1 MVKRLR
7 IQNYLEKWSGTKGHR
22 SNTQGFLC
30 PFNGKDCPWASH
42 VPECN
47 GRIGGTEALSQYR
60 RSSWVPLRHIGRT
73 QIYWTECDVS
83 KHPAGAGCYHYKA
96 IPLLVFERSLWLGDS
111 KWAGKKP
118 NIRPIFKKG
127 KKEDLGIYRN
137 VSLTVVSGK
146 IMEQILLEAMFRHMK
161 SKNMIGIYQGQ
172 IIVFCDDPSGSVD
185 GERMVDA
192 VYLDFRKV
200 FDVIC

>member
-1 MVKRLR
+1 MEAILKAFFAPLMVRSVLGLPMSLSVMAE
-7 IQNYLEKWSGTKGHR
+7 LEGLKHY
-22 SNTQGFLC
+22 
-30 PFNGKDCPWASH
+30 P
-42 VPECN
+42 
-47 GRIGGTEALSQYR
+47 QYR
-60 RSSWVPLRHIGRT
+60 RSSWVPLRHIGLT

-83 KHPAGAGCYHYKA
+83 KHPARAGSYRYKA

-111 KWAGKKP
+111 KWAGKKT
-118 NIRPIFKKG
+118 NIGPIFKKG

-161 SKNMIGIYQGQ
+161 GKNMIGIYQGQ

-185 GERMVDA
+185 GERTVDA